1 MPKLNL
7 YIAVFSLVLIFGLLK
22 GYTAI
27 GFTEWAFYGRAL
39 GWFVLIA
46 YMLFGFFIVNQF
58 GRLGIVRVTETLI
71 LSLSIIISICFF
83 VTIFPSIGTNLLN
96 QDHLSQF
103 SGLVMNRNAFAFQ
116 LLICSALYVV
126 FAPFLGTHLIPDRG
140 HAMAKNFVFFEA
152 LHGLVVLGIYLTGS
166 RAGILTWLLV
176 TSFFML
182 AGVVKS
188 RLIFRSIAYALAIL
202 LIAKLASFCLSLTGS
217 LGQIAA
223 YAPVYSAES
232 SDLLRLDTIVRGI
245 EMWISNPVFGAGLGV
260 FFEASRVYYDQHIV
274 IHSTPVWVLAELG
287 LVGFVV
293 LAVIA
298 FNISKSA
305 FLVDLK
311 KPENACLLIIM
322 AHFLVFG
329 LVHEIFYQR
338 IFWLAIGLCLAVPL
352 SKRKPVKS

>member
-1 MPKLNL
+1 M
-7 YIAVFSLVLIFGLLK
+7 
-22 GYTAI
+22 
-27 GFTEWAFYGRAL
+27 
-39 GWFVLIA
+39 
-46 YMLFGFFIVNQF
+46 
-58 GRLGIVRVTETLI
+58 
-71 LSLSIIISICFF
+71 
-83 VTIFPSIGTNLLN
+83 
-96 QDHLSQF
+96 
-103 SGLVMNRNAFAFQ
+103 
-116 LLICSALYVV
+116 
-126 FAPFLGTHLIPDRG
+126 
-140 HAMAKNFVFFEA
+140 
-152 LHGLVVLGIYLTGS
+152 HGLVVLGIYLTGS

-223 YAPVYSAES
+223 YAPVYSPES
-232 SDLLRLDTIVRGI
+232 SDLLRWDTIARGI
-245 EMWISNPVFGAGLGV
+245 EMWISNRVFGAGLGV
-260 FFEASRVYYDQHIV
+260 FFETSRIYYDQHIV
-274 IHSTPVWVLAELG
+274 IHSTPVWVLAKLG

-352 SKRKPVKS
+352 NKRKPLKS